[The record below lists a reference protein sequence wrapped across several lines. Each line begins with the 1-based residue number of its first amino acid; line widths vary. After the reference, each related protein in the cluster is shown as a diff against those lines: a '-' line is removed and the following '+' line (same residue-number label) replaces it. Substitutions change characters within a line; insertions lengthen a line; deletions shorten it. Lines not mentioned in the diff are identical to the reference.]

1 MHHASHDTH
10 QRTCQTTTAA
20 RDAHHALSMP
30 NAPEAPESVS
40 VGCPAPES
48 VPEGLSV
55 PVVGLAVSAPE
66 VEAPEV
72 LVAVL
77 VALVVVDVLFAAS
90 SYLDTTKSMTS
101 SP

>member
-1 MHHASHDTH
+1 MHYASHDPH

-20 RDAHHALSMP
+20 REAHHALLIP
-30 NAPEAPESVS
+30 NAPAAPESVS

-48 VPEGLSV
+48 VPEGVSL
-55 PVVGLAVSAPE
+55 PVVGDAVSAPE
-66 VEAPEV
+66 VEAPDV

-90 SYLDTTKSMTS
+90 SYLDTTKSTTS